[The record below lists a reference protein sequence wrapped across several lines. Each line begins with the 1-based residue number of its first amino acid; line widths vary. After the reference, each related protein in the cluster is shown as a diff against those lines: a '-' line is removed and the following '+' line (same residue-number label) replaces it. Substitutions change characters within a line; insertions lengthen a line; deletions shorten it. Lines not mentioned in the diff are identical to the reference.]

1 MNWLDKIT
9 ELYQEGRELI
19 LLEWTYAIISICSL
33 LLAGLFALVSQPLG
47 IGLLIIPLVSF
58 IAFTMNIV
66 AWALIKLIIESVH
79 PEFKPVTA
87 VSVKANRTKRQKSVS
102 SPSSKK
108 RQSKSK

>member
-9 ELYQEGRELI
+9 DLYQEGRELI
-19 LLEWTYAIISICSL
+19 LLEWAYAIISICSL

-58 IAFTMNIV
+58 VAFTMNIV

-79 PEFKPVTA
+79 PEFKPVTTL
-87 VSVKANRTKRQKSVS
+87 STKSPKAKKQKTIS
-102 SPSSKK
+102 SQTTKK
-108 RQSKSK
+108 RQTKTK